1 MGFNFKQVTKNH
13 KKLPNRSYFVLTCVY
28 VTSSQLSGQL
38 HERPFNIPG
47 SQSSEARADI
57 EPWEGNW
64 YQNSAQWIDFLSHL
78 WCQLGRE
85 VGSCHTWCRCLQS
98 TAGRRKDSML
108 MFDLSFCYLWKS
120 FSDKF
125 LRQGWVIIDNATALL
140 QHRPE
145 INLSMEKEQMGNFW
159 K

>member
-1 MGFNFKQVTKNH
+1 MRDPSTSQAPNH
-13 KKLPNRSYFVLTCVY
+13 QRPELTLSLGKEIDVKTVLIGLIFSLTYCV
-28 VTSSQLSGQL
+28 SLK
-38 HERPFNIPG
+38 
-47 SQSSEARADI
+47 
-57 EPWEGNW
+57 WEGNLRQRNV
-64 YQNSAQWIDFLSHL
+64 YVPDFLSHL

-108 MFDLSFCYLWKS
+108 MFDLSCSYLWKS

-145 INLSMEKEQMGNFW
+145 INPSVEIELLGRGCLW